1 LGRTR
6 RLESPFFADAT
17 EGRLRE
23 GERGSGVKAGLW
35 YGGGDGW
42 KTSLPGV
49 GLRSVADRITRSGDG
64 YFAVAD
70 RITRSGDG
78 YFAVA
83 DLITRSGDGYFG
95 VRAFL
100 GELSMPTRRRS
111 RTIWLSS
118 WVVTSFWLASRQA
131 AKAWWSSG
139 RV

>member
-1 LGRTR
+1 MGCEGGGVLGRTR

-42 KTSLPGV
+42 KPTLPGV

-70 RITRSGDG
+70 
-78 YFAVA
+78 
-83 DLITRSGDGYFG
+83 LITRCDDGYAEE
-95 VRAFL
+95 RAFL